1 MLRNIGET
9 TMSTNYSAQVA
20 YGLFVEYETVH
31 RMLTTFPLKTEK
43 KERFD
48 EFTRKSL
55 GMVDVVT
62 QCHHQAIVIGKEK
75 FGYGEECNDS
85 LEAGLDL
92 LAKSINQK
100 FSCFRCQEQ
109 NGTVYAYVFGIGIND
124 TNHKVTVKL
133 MTLMDKHAAK
143 MLHAL
148 NKLLVKGATF
158 TVKPTMT
165 AILEVC

>member
-1 MLRNIGET
+1 
-9 TMSTNYSAQVA
+9 MSTDYSAQVA
-20 YGLFVEYETVH
+20 YGLFVEVEIID
-31 RMLTTFPLKTEK
+31 RMMTTFPLKVEK
-43 KERFD
+43 REKFD
-48 EFTRKSL
+48 QFTRKSL
-55 GMVDVVT
+55 GMVDVVV
-62 QCHHQAIVIGKEK
+62 QPHYQALVIDDEK

-92 LAKSINQK
+92 LAKSIHPK

-109 NGTVYAYVFGIGIND
+109 DGTVYAYVFGLGIND
-124 TNHKVTVKL
+124 TDHKVTVKL

-148 NKLLVKGATF
+148 NKLLVKGTTF
-158 TVKPTMT
+158 TVKPTVI

>member
-1 MLRNIGET
+1 
-9 TMSTNYSAQVA
+9 MSIDYSAQVA
-20 YGLFVEYETVH
+20 YGLFVEAEIID
-31 RMLTTFPLKTEK
+31 RMLTTFPRKAEK

-55 GMVDVVT
+55 GMVEVVIEEE
-62 QCHHQAIVIGKEK
+62 HNAIVIGKEK
-75 FGYGEECNDS
+75 FGWGRECNDS

-92 LAKSINQK
+92 LAKSFNRK

-109 NGTVYAYVFGIGIND
+109 DGTVYAYVFGIGIND

-148 NKLLVKGATF
+148 NKLLTKGTTF
-158 TVKPTMT
+158 TVKPTVT

>member
-1 MLRNIGET
+1 
-9 TMSTNYSAQVA
+9 MSIDYSAQVA
-20 YGLFVEYETVH
+20 YGLFVEYEIIH
-31 RMLTTFPLKTEK
+31 RMLTTFPRKVEK

-55 GMVDVVT
+55 GMVEVVT
-62 QCHHQAIVIGKEK
+62 QEDHLALVVDCEK
-75 FGYGEECNDS
+75 FGFGRECNDS
-85 LEAGLDL
+85 LNAGLDL
-92 LAKSINQK
+92 LAKSIHPK
-100 FSCFRCQEQ
+100 FSCFACQEQ
-109 NGTVYAYVFGIGIND
+109 DGTVYAYVFGIGIND

-148 NKLLVKGATF
+148 NKLLVKGTTF
-158 TVKPTMT
+158 KVKPTVT